1 MNWLKRVLLQVCC
14 IAATLIIASTN
25 SYANQPKRIKKLSF
39 DGVSLNASTDKFVRK
54 LSAKGWKTAIKATG
68 KTTMEGKISGLEAS
82 ATIISDTSDHIES
95 VFLSIASDNK
105 EQMDIKYEVIKS
117 WIEERY
123 GAPYSTSIT
132 VEEQVQKE
140 VEKKA
145 DKKSNRKNR
154 RNSKDKNPQTEI
166 VTVTEQTEYPVCFWG
181 DEAGGQESF
190 KNTITLTTEGQYII
204 AAFCYKENY
213 ANAAWGT
220 VSDAA
225 QNLGDKISDK
235 GEEIGEKVLNAGEN
249 IIDKA
254 AHTAKKVWKSIK
266 NVVSPKSSK
275 K

>member
-1 MNWLKRVLLQVCC
+1 MKWLKRVLLQGCC
-14 IAATLIIASTN
+14 VAATLIIFSAN
-25 SYANQPKRIKKLSF
+25 SYAELPKRIKKLSF

-54 LSAKGWKTAIKATG
+54 LTAKGWNTAIKATG
-68 KTTMEGKISGLEAS
+68 RTTMEGKINGLES
-82 ATIISDTSDHIES
+82 SVTIISDTADHIES

-105 EQMDIKYEVIKS
+105 EQMSVKYDVIRS

-132 VEEQVQKE
+132 VEEEVKKE
-140 VEKKA
+140 VEQKN
-145 DKKSNRKNR
+145 NRKNR
-154 RNSKDKNPQTEI
+154 RSTKNKTPKTEV
-166 VTVTEQTEYPVCFWG
+166 VTVKEQTEYPVCFWG
-181 DEAGGQESF
+181 DEAGEESI

-204 AAFCYKENY
+204 AAFCYKESY

-220 VSDAA
+220 ISDAA
-225 QNLGDKISDK
+225 QNLGEKISDK
-235 GEEIGEKVLNAGEN
+235 GEEIGEKVLDAGEN
-249 IIDKA
+249 VIDKA